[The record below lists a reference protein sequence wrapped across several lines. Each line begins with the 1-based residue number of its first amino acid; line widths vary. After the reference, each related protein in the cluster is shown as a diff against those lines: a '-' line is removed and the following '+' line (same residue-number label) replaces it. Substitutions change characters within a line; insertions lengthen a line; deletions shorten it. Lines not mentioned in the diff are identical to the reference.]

1 MVTPCRA
8 RTDVERRLRRLANG
22 DDLIT
27 RKAFRTGGMLSA
39 IDELC
44 PALDKKFSACF
55 KAAEKWIIAVVR
67 LWRLLELPE

>member
-1 MVTPCRA
+1 M
-8 RTDVERRLRRLANG
+8 
-22 DDLIT
+22 
-27 RKAFRTGGMLSA
+27 GMLSA

-55 KAAEKWIIAVVR
+55 KAGEKWIIAVVR